1 DGHFSFEVPILMAV
15 APDAA
20 HSLTFDED
28 RQVWARNLD
37 RALRTPYLVPQVT
50 EYFETDK
57 ADRVLPGA
65 GTYQAAMSVDL
76 EVKADPQGG
85 CNIRHVAELTVGSD
99 GSHTLDDRW
108 GYFDLAAGVEVPVA
122 GGGVV
127 TVAFDEAPQLWA
139 RAMS

>member
-1 DGHFSFEVPILMAV
+1 FSFEVPILMAV

-65 GTYQAAMSVDL
+65 GTYQANTSAMSVHVP
-76 EVKADPQGG
+76 VKADPQGG
-85 CNIRHVAELTVGSD
+85 RNVRHVADLTVRAD
-99 GSHTLDDRW
+99 G
-108 GYFDLAAGVEVPVA
+108 
-122 GGGVV
+122 
-127 TVAFDEAPQLWA
+127 
-139 RAMS
+139 